1 MAEIRVYLT
10 VNGVLLDRMLV
21 VPIDATWTW
30 LAQQIRDIAGV
41 SENDQ
46 FLQILVSQFDIKKD
60 E

>member
-41 SENDQ
+41 SEND
-46 FLQILVSQFDIKKD
+46 
-60 E
+60 